1 MRKRLT
7 LLFAAALASASA
19 FAAQWNATGDTLM
32 LEEADLPYR
41 HEGKV
46 GEQKVIALPY
56 LAAAT
61 DLYFDFETEG
71 TFNEELDLMV
81 VVNKSNKTLLSA
93 YTGFGYMK
101 AEAPLS
107 GYTYVRQAG
116 PTAQANPGKAF
127 TLDIA
132 RLSDLKLA
140 SSATITP
147 EPLSEAGA
155 VGDGTMP
162 TELLYAEYQT
172 NYAGKTFTGLM
183 PVIGSYTATT
193 GSDYYY
199 LVCQGGAL
207 IVEHGKTQAESDR
220 LILPGIT
227 HTFDVLAPKAG
238 YSAELAISNA
248 NDFDYSKR
256 YELQE
261 IALPYRGTA
270 NCTQRH
276 RLAISVWNASTS
288 SPDNYFV
295 YNLYK
300 FTLAEE
306 SKVRLRYESDNDVQF
321 VIVNITEGTGLEFKT
336 KYATDGDNTLTT
348 SALDAGTYYI
358 AMLGSN
364 TGDKADFALSLM
376 PKDAEQ
382 KVLDADA
389 FDAGDR
395 LLTLGKTYYGQLTPS
410 DTLYKSSIN
419 GTPYAVAHYID
430 LENGLYSITATMKTG
445 RSKEQNELQLF
456 LLPSDDTTPWMKAN
470 DTDAQKRTLKAAAG
484 KFIPKG
490 RYKVLVAGFAQL
502 TPRDYTVLVEQY
514 QFDPRYSMRT
524 MPLVVDSTLNKGEN
538 SGGEYEYA
546 MHAYQINGMP
556 LTDTTVV
563 VKWSANDDRIKNFSF
578 DGALRDYISGKSGEF
593 TTICYTSGMGI
604 GLISVVAEGYGD
616 YHLEIDYS
624 DRKLANTTPITL
636 AELLENATETNGLTD
651 EQILLGA
658 EPSKRVKG
666 DDALLPE
673 GSYSYYAVAYKVP
686 MEAGNYLFA
695 QNTPYFNVGKKPRVI
710 IYKKDAA
717 GTITVEG
724 PSIAYST
731 TTAIANTIV
740 ETIAEGDEYFVVFT
754 TTAYDTRGTQLVNIS
769 TGKAAETTPITFA
782 QLIAGAETITEP
794 VQKTINF
801 GTDESHYVAGETDFG
816 AAGTNYYAVAYK
828 VEVAAGQLLQTYYS
842 KPCYWTGIYKEEAGT
857 ITKVAGSTT
866 TANEQ
871 YYYVDTEGTYYVVFF
886 TDEFAQSHVTVLLNT
901 VYKDQEATAKAI
913 DITLPYTGTLTF
925 DKAMLF
931 DIVGLEEI
939 GELYKVSLTAGQS
952 VVYYNN
958 VGGYGQLVS
967 KAALDAYWADPTTAA
982 VPTFAK
988 IDYDYGAHTIAET
1001 GDYYLLIPYMFGY
1014 ESLFTIE
1021 AVTAS
1026 TEQEAFDKAE
1036 TLPSVRG
1043 KRQIEPSEFV
1053 PFIEIH
1059 STGNH
1064 IYYAKIYKVDLS
1076 AGVHIHTYSGLSP
1089 DYSGIYNALRSEV
1102 TVKDSYNFI
1111 VTQTDGTHYIAF
1123 LTDVKPEAA
1132 VDIMWELSMTADEY
1146 RSLASETATT
1156 LPATITENIEAFV
1169 TPLVVLPSGDLM
1181 YMDANPQRLEGDRL
1195 VATIKKND
1203 QSNDYVYYKSKHQLL
1218 TFYYDGMATTQAS
1231 TGGEDDVIKA
1241 LEITAGKNFIGQA
1254 FAVNSMAA
1262 YPGERT
1268 YSLRDVEKDY
1278 DKMIAR
1284 AEVLDLNALPVVI
1297 QGSVYDF
1304 VMNKCLWYTSNLK
1317 VACPYQIALNTTN
1330 TIRIDYTCDYLGNMD
1345 LDLYYKSSSA
1355 SGTTTLKNG
1364 KSISISGK
1372 AKGDVINFTCLP
1384 NINLLSLSAQA
1395 LEALKNYE
1403 ISITISDA
1411 SQTIS
1416 VTALTAAS
1424 KVVVDEYTNEA
1435 AVRLALADVEV
1446 LATLQN
1452 GTTQNMANYTTWT
1465 LDEGL
1470 TQATGT
1476 VTLPKGYAFAEGVEG
1491 TVTLL
1496 VNPVTVTTAID
1507 GSGKITPTS
1516 ATEVRRGSKL
1526 SFTIV
1531 ADEGYEI
1538 KSLTVNGSD
1547 VSEAVAQTEYKLTV
1561 TVKKDTKISVV
1572 FTAQATGI
1580 EQVTTNDF
1588 TLYTQ
1593 GRTIVVEDASAK
1605 TTVRIYSITGN
1616 LIYAGHITNATEQY
1630 QMPTAGLYIVRIGNK
1645 VQKVVVSSK

>member
-7 LLFAAALASASA
+7 LLFAAALASAAA

-41 HEGKV
+41 YEGKV

-56 LAAAT
+56 LTAAT

-71 TFNEELDLMV
+71 AFNEELDLMV
-81 VVNKSNKTLLSA
+81 VVNKSNKTLLNA
-93 YTGFGYMK
+93 YTGFGYLK
-101 AEAPLS
+101 AEALS
-107 GYTYVRQAG
+107 GYTYVSQAG
-116 PTAQANPGKAF
+116 PTAQVNPGKAF

-147 EPLSEAGA
+147 VPLSEAGA

-162 TELLYAEYQT
+162 TDLLYAEYQT
-172 NYAGKTFTGLM
+172 DYAGKTFTGLM
-183 PVIGSYTATT
+183 PVIGSYTAAT

-238 YSAELAISNA
+238 YSVELAISST

-261 IALPYRGTA
+261 ITLPYRSTA

-276 RLAISVWNASTS
+276 RLAISIWNASTS

-348 SALDAGTYYI
+348 SALPAGTYYI

-382 KVLDADA
+382 QVLDADA

-395 LLTLGKTYYGQLTPS
+395 LLTLGKTYYGQLMPS
-410 DTLYKSSIN
+410 DTLYNSSIN

-456 LLPSDDTTPWMKAN
+456 LLPSDGTTPWIKAN
-470 DTDAQKRTLKAAAG
+470 DADAQKRTLKAAAG
-484 KFIPKG
+484 NFIPKG

-538 SGGEYEYA
+538 SGSEYEYA

-563 VKWSANDDRIKNFSF
+563 VKWSANDDRIKKFSF

-593 TTICYTSGMGI
+593 TTICHTSGMGI

-616 YHLEIDYS
+616 YHLEINYS

-636 AELLENATETNGLTD
+636 AELLENATETSGLTD

-658 EPSKRVKG
+658 EPSKLVKG
-666 DDALLPE
+666 DAALLPE
-673 GSYSYYAVAYKVP
+673 NGYFYYAVAYKVP
-686 MEAGNYLFA
+686 MEAGNYLSA
-695 QNTPYFNVGKKPRVI
+695 QSAPYFNGGKQSRAL
-710 IYKKDAA
+710 IYKKDAT
-717 GTITVEG
+717 GNITVEG
-724 PSIAYST
+724 PSIADG
-731 TTAIANTIV
+731 TAASASTIV

-754 TTAYDTRGTQLVNIS
+754 TAAYDARGTQLVNIS

-782 QLIAGAETITEP
+782 QLIASAETITEP

-816 AAGTNYYAVAYK
+816 VVGTNYYAVAYK
-828 VEVAAGQLLQTYYS
+828 VEVATEQLLQTHYS
-842 KPCYWTGIYKEEAGT
+842 KPYDKTGIYKEESGT
-857 ITKVAGSTT
+857 ITWVAGSTT
-866 TANEQ
+866 TENLQA
-871 YYYVDTEGTYYVVFF
+871 YYISTEGTYYVVFF
-886 TDEFAQSHVTVLLNT
+886 TDAFVQSHVTVSPKT

-925 DKAMLF
+925 DKAMRF
-931 DIVGLEEI
+931 DIVGYKEI
-939 GELYKVSLTAGQS
+939 GGLYKVSLTAGQS

-958 VGGYGQLVS
+958 AGGYALLVS

-982 VPTFAK
+982 VPTFAN

-1001 GDYYLLIPYMFGY
+1001 GDYYLLIPCTLDN
-1014 ESLFTIE
+1014 ENLFTIE

-1043 KRQIEPSEFV
+1043 KLQIEPSEFV
-1053 PFIEIH
+1053 PYVE
-1059 STGNH
+1059 GNY
-1064 IYYAKIYKVDLS
+1064 IFYAKIYKVDLS
-1076 AGVHIHTYSGLSP
+1076 AGVHIHTYNGFSS
-1089 DYSGIYNALRSEV
+1089 DYSLVCDNALNNISN
-1102 TVKDSYNFI
+1102 KDSYGFT
-1111 VTQTDGTHYIAF
+1111 VTQTAGTHYIAF

-1146 RSLASETATT
+1146 RSLVSGTATT

-1181 YMDANPQRLEGDRL
+1181 YMDANPQRLEDDRL

-1218 TFYYDGMATTQAS
+1218 TFYYDGMS
-1231 TGGEDDVIKA
+1231 TSQTSAGGEDDVIKA
-1241 LEITAGKNFIGQA
+1241 LEIIAGENFIGQA

-1304 VMNKCLWYTSNLK
+1304 VMNKCLWYTSSLK
-1317 VACPYQIALNTTN
+1317 VACPYKIALNTTN
-1330 TIRIDYTCDYLGNMD
+1330 TIRIDYTCDYFGNMD
-1345 LDLYYKSSSA
+1345 LELAYKSIGTGSSI
-1355 SGTTTLKNG
+1355 LRNG

-1372 AKGDVINFTCLP
+1372 TKDDEINFTCLP
-1384 NINLLSLSAQA
+1384 NINLLSLSTQD

-1411 SQTIS
+1411 SQAIS
-1416 VTALTAAS
+1416 VTALTADS

-1452 GTTQNMANYTTWT
+1452 GITQNMANYTTWT

-1496 VNPVTVTTAID
+1496 VNPVTVTTAVD

-1538 KSLTVNGSD
+1538 KSLTVNGSE

-1572 FTAQATGI
+1572 FAAQATGI
-1580 EQVTTNDF
+1580 EQVAANDF

-1593 GRTIVVEDASAK
+1593 GRAIVVEDAAAK